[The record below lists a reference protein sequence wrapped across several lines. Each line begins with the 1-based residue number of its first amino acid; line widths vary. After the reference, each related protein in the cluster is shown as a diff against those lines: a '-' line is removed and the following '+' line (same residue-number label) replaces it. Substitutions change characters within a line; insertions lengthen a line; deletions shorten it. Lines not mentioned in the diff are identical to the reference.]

1 MGWCNQEMADSRR
14 RWVIIV
20 TGSKSTQKGNSIID
34 ERGAEMT
41 HESAFFFSVWARATG
56 DGSSRDSVASQARL
70 LSPLSLSWTSIT
82 ANQISERLPHRACKG
97 GAGSGVARYIA
108 DRQRDW
114 CKLTKLEPYWV
125 SAPVL
130 PAPQGPWGDLRHS
143 FNPPIPLRCFFWLPP
158 TCIHLNLSYI
168 PSPSY
173 LIMPSKVRGSNRRP
187 Q

>member
-20 TGSKSTQKGNSIID
+20 TGSKSTQKGNAIID